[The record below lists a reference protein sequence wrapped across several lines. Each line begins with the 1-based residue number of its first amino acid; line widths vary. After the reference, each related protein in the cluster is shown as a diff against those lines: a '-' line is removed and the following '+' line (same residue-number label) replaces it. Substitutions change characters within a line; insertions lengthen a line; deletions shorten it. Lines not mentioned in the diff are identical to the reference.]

1 MKLDPPVKL
10 TKFEGKY
17 THEVYGYA
25 LLESKGDYLNLTFEH
40 HPDLSA
46 RLEYIGNDRFLCTY
60 SSPLWGIKVFPFII
74 ENGKVKSFTLS
85 VADFLEF
92 TTYEF
97 LKE

>member
-1 MKLDPPVKL
+1 LPVKL
-10 TKFEGKY
+10 SKFEGKF
-17 THEVYGYA
+17 THEVYGDAY
-25 LLESKGDYLNLTFEH
+25 LKSKGDELVLTLEH

-74 ENGKVKSFTLS
+74 EDGKVKSFTLS

-97 LKE
+97 IKE